1 MLTSILKFFNR
12 FANNQE
18 KMIAENKRLIIGLGN
33 VGPKYHNTRHN
44 AGFMVAD
51 KLAEIHNSPFAD
63 ERYAAVSR
71 FRIKNK
77 QVVVIKPSTYMNLSG
92 KAVSYYM
99 DKEKISLENIL
110 VITDDIALETGQ
122 LRIRKKGGAGGHNGL
137 QNIIDLIGSNEYAR
151 IRIGVGN
158 NFSKGRQADFVL
170 SPWENE
176 EFEAVNKCV
185 IDAANACESFV
196 KSNIDLTMNQF
207 NKKTIK

>member
-1 MLTSILKFFNR
+1 MLTPILKFFNR

-33 VGPKYHNTRHN
+33 IGPKYHNTRHN

-51 KLAEIHNSPFAD
+51 KLAEIHSSPFAD

-92 KAVSYYM
+92 KAVTYYM

-176 EFEAVNKCV
+176 EFETVNKC
-185 IDAANACESFV
+185 IIEAAKACESFV

-207 NKKTIK
+207 NKKL

>member
-1 MLTSILKFFNR
+1 MINSIIKNIFR
-12 FANNQE
+12 FANKQDD
-18 KMIAENKRLIIGLGN
+18 MIAENKRLIIGLGN

-51 KLAEIHNSPFAD
+51 KLAEIYNSPFAD

-77 QVVVIKPSTYMNLSG
+77 LVIIIKPSTFMNLSG
-92 KAVSYYM
+92 KALVYYM
-99 DKEKISLENIL
+99 DKEKISLENTLI
-110 VITDDIALETGQ
+110 ISDDIALETGQ
-122 LRIRKKGGAGGHNGL
+122 IRIRKKGGAGGHNGL
-137 QNIIDLIGSNEYAR
+137 QNIIDMIGTNEFAR

-158 NFSKGRQADFVL
+158 NFSKGNQADFVL
-170 SPWENE
+170 SPWENQ
-176 EFEAVNKCV
+176 EFETVKKCI

-207 NKKTIK
+207 NKRS